1 MPVQINEVIIKT
13 VVDPAPG
20 AANGQNRPAPSQ
32 DAGNT
37 DLLEKLLEI
46 LRDKKER

>member
-13 VVDPAPG
+13 VVDQAPG
-20 AANGQNRPAPSQ
+20 ANGQNRPTSSQ